1 VRLSLP
7 ELTLGIEEEYQI
19 IDPETR
25 ELRSYIQEMLEQGR
39 LILHDQIKAEFL
51 QSQVEVGSHICRDIK
66 ELRSEIIRLRRQIL
80 RLAERNGL
88 QVAAASTHPFS
99 SWMKQEQTIGERY
112 TQLRTDMGDL
122 ARRMLIFGT
131 HIHVGIE
138 DPELMIDVMNQAR
151 YFVPHLLA
159 LSTSSPF
166 WLGRDTGLKSY
177 RTVIFESLPRTGL
190 PPTFRSMADFDGFV
204 DTLVRTGCIENGSKI
219 WWDIRPHS
227 KFPTLEFR
235 VCDVCTRVDEAVCL
249 AALILAI
256 VGKLIRLRQDNQAF
270 RPYRHHLITENKW
283 RAVRYGMEGN
293 LIDFGRC
300 EELPMRTLTL
310 ELLEFVDDVVDD
322 LGVRDE
328 IAYVHTILAEGTSAD
343 RQRAVFEREG
353 TVEAV
358 VDHLVA
364 ETREVLA

>member
-1 VRLSLP
+1 
-7 ELTLGIEEEYQI
+7 
-19 IDPETR
+19 
-25 ELRSYIQEMLEQGR
+25 
-39 LILHDQIKAEFL
+39 
-51 QSQVEVGSHICRDIK
+51 
-66 ELRSEIIRLRRQIL
+66 
-80 RLAERNGL
+80 
-88 QVAAASTHPFS
+88 
-99 SWMKQEQTIGERY
+99 
-112 TQLRTDMGDL
+112 
-122 ARRMLIFGT
+122 
-131 HIHVGIE
+131 
-138 DPELMIDVMNQAR
+138 
-151 YFVPHLLA
+151 
-159 LSTSSPF
+159 
-166 WLGRDTGLKSY
+166 
-177 RTVIFESLPRTGL
+177 
-190 PPTFRSMADFDGFV
+190 
-204 DTLVRTGCIENGSKI
+204 
-219 WWDIRPHS
+219 
-227 KFPTLEFR
+227 
-235 VCDVCTRVDEAVCL
+235 VDEAVCL

-283 RAVRYGMEGN
+283 RAVRYGIEGN
-293 LIDFGRC
+293 LIDFGRR